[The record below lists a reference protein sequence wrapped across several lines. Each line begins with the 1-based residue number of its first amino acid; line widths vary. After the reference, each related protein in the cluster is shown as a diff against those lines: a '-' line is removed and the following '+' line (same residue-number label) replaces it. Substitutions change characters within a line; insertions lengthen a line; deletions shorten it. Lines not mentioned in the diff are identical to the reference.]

1 MNDSFKFSQGLLTI
15 GDLAERTGVAPAT
28 LRMWEQRH
36 GFPVPERL
44 PSGHRRYRETDVPV
58 VSEVLR
64 RREDGTRLD
73 VAIDRAVAQVRA
85 EAEPAAASVYA
96 ELRRRHPALQAHRL
110 RKDTLKALSWAIED
124 EFCARATRPHLF
136 GAFQRAEFWRP
147 ARPRW
152 RELARVARSAFVLV
166 DEPGGGGGD
175 GLTEVAL
182 APESPMR
189 REWVVVC
196 DSTELPAA
204 LSAWELPGQDDVRDG
219 DRLFESVW
227 TVDPV
232 AVRDAARVCART
244 AQEAGAAEAAPV
256 LFDLAGPAPGGV
268 ADLAS
273 VTTLFNRVVAY
284 VDAATPPRRS

>member
-1 MNDSFKFSQGLLTI
+1 MNDSFKFAQGLLTI

-58 VSEVLR
+58 VSDVLR

-147 ARPRW
+147 ARSRW

-166 DEPGGGGGD
+166 DEPGEVAATGSPRWPWRRVADAPGVGRGVRLHRAAGRAERLGAARSGRRPRRGPALRERVDGRPGGG
-175 GLTEVAL
+175 A
-182 APESPMR
+182 R
-189 REWVVVC
+189 RR
-196 DSTELPAA
+196 
-204 LSAWELPGQDDVRDG
+204 PGVRPH
-219 DRLFESVW
+219 R
-227 TVDPV
+227 
-232 AVRDAARVCART
+232 
-244 AQEAGAAEAAPV
+244 
-256 LFDLAGPAPGGV
+256 PGGGRRGGRPR
-268 ADLAS
+268 AL
-273 VTTLFNRVVAY
+273 R
-284 VDAATPPRRS
+284 PRRSGTGWRRRPRLGDHALQPGRRVVVDAPRRS